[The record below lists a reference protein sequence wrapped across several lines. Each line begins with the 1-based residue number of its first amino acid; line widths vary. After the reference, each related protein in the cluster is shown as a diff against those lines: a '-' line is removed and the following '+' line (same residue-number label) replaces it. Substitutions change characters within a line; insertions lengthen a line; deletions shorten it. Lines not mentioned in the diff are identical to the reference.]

1 MHKLHRDS
9 QAASGLNY
17 RHGVHTWGNGIPT
30 RQEKAEIWVKLIA
43 MQGERCAY
51 CEGPMPESSRHI
63 EHFQQRSRSPQNTF
77 LWNNLF
83 GSCNRRDTC
92 GHHKDQCGNYPP
104 TVLIKP
110 DEEDPEHFLVF
121 DAQGGV
127 SPRHGLSV
135 QEQHRATETI
145 RILNLNGALQQI
157 RLWEVQGYVQTAE
170 YFADLANEFQPHE
183 WQPMFQEELDNTA
196 SMPYATA
203 IRHVLTDQSM
213 TP

>member
-1 MHKLHRDS
+1 MHKLHRDP
-9 QAASGLNY
+9 QAPSGLNY

-92 GHHKDQCGNYPP
+92 GNHKDQCGNYPHAD
-104 TVLIKP
+104 LIKP

-121 DAQGGV
+121 GKADRKSGAPAAPAFTEARVRTSCPQRIFCGHGR
-127 SPRHGLSV
+127 SAGKPAIDPNKIIPR
-135 QEQHRATETI
+135 R
-145 RILNLNGALQQI
+145 
-157 RLWEVQGYVQTAE
+157 
-170 YFADLANEFQPHE
+170 
-183 WQPMFQEELDNTA
+183 
-196 SMPYATA
+196 
-203 IRHVLTDQSM
+203 
-213 TP
+213 